1 MEECKKAL
9 SEVSA
14 IINNIP
20 EELQEKISDN
30 FLHSIFDN
38 TIYFLSL
45 KIPSSYTIGIFK

>member
-20 EELQEKISDN
+20 EELQEKINSDI
-30 FLHSIFDN
+30 HI
-38 TIYFLSL
+38 
-45 KIPSSYTIGIFK
+45 KPSVN